1 MIIPS
6 IFALLAAIFYALNSP
21 VLKLLLENFNP
32 TMLAGF
38 LYLGAGIGIG
48 IIFIINKRK
57 SKNTIYL
64 NKSDLPYVVGMVI
77 LDVIAPILLMY
88 GLKNTTSAS
97 SSLLNNFEIVATTI
111 IAFLVFKEFVSKRLI
126 IALLLITSASI
137 ILTVN
142 DFSNLEFSFGSL
154 LVLLATICWGF
165 ENNFTKKISHKDTY
179 QIVMIKGLGS
189 GTTSLLIS
197 FIIKAN
203 LPAFSY
209 ILGALVLGF
218 VAYGLSI
225 TFYIKAQSVLG
236 ASKTS
241 MYYAFA
247 PFISSLLSLLILDE
261 PININYY
268 FALSLML
275 LGTIF
280 VIIDSSKKLH
290 EHIHVHEL
298 TYFYQ
303 GKIHQTTIIHS
314 HIHEHGR
321 KENHLHSH
329 KEIELKDVII

>member
-21 VLKLLLENFNP
+21 VSKLLLENFNP

-64 NKSDLPYVVGMVI
+64 NKSDLPYVVGMII

-179 QIVMIKGLGS
+179 QIVMI
-189 GTTSLLIS
+189 
-197 FIIKAN
+197 
-203 LPAFSY
+203 
-209 ILGALVLGF
+209 
-218 VAYGLSI
+218 
-225 TFYIKAQSVLG
+225 
-236 ASKTS
+236 
-241 MYYAFA
+241 
-247 PFISSLLSLLILDE
+247 
-261 PININYY
+261 
-268 FALSLML
+268 
-275 LGTIF
+275 
-280 VIIDSSKKLH
+280 
-290 EHIHVHEL
+290 
-298 TYFYQ
+298 
-303 GKIHQTTIIHS
+303 
-314 HIHEHGR
+314 
-321 KENHLHSH
+321 
-329 KEIELKDVII
+329 